1 MKRPSL
7 RERLQD
13 GGPLYGLLSPDTD
26 GALVETVGLLGFDL
40 FILDT
45 EHGPGG
51 PREAEGFV
59 RACELVGMAPLVR
72 PRGLDAKLILQ
83 YLDAGM
89 QGIMLP
95 GVRSA
100 EDVRQLV
107 RAVKYPPEGLRGIA
121 PVRANRWLLAGES
134 QAAWVARAN
143 AETLVLPQVETV
155 EALSGLPE
163 IVKVPGV
170 DGVII
175 GPRDL
180 SMAMGFHDGPGHP
193 EVEGAIDRITRTA
206 LAAGLLV
213 GTVAATGERARAL
226 VAQGHRIVL
235 HSVGA
240 LLKTGAE
247 AFFAAATGQA
257 GGVPQ

>member
-7 RERLQD
+7 RVRLED
-13 GGPLYGLLSPDTD
+13 GGPLFGLLSPDTD

-45 EHGPGG
+45 EHGTGG
-51 PREAEGFV
+51 PREAEEFV

-72 PRGLDAKLILQ
+72 PRGLDPKLILQ

-100 EDVRQLV
+100 EEVRELV

-143 AETLVLPQVETV
+143 AGTLVLPQIETV
-155 EALSGLPE
+155 EALERLPE

-170 DGVII
+170 DGLII

-180 SMAMGFHDGPGHP
+180 SMAMGHSDGPGHP
-193 EVEGAIDRITRTA
+193 DVEEAIDRITREA
-206 LAAGLLV
+206 LGAGLLV
-213 GTVAATGERARAL
+213 GTVASTGERAKAL
-226 VAQGHRIVL
+226 VAKGHRIVL

-247 AFFAAATGQA
+247 AFFSAATG
-257 GGVPQ
+257 

>member
-1 MKRPSL
+1 MKRPFL
-7 RERLQD
+7 RVRLED
-13 GGPLYGLLSPDTD
+13 GGPLFGLLSPDTD

-45 EHGPGG
+45 EHGTGG

-72 PRGLDAKLILQ
+72 PRGLDPKLILQ

-100 EDVRQLV
+100 EEVRELV

-143 AETLVLPQVETV
+143 AGTLVLPQIETV
-155 EALSGLPE
+155 EALERLPE
-163 IVKVPGV
+163 IVKVSGV
-170 DGVII
+170 DGLII

-180 SMAMGFHDGPGHP
+180 SMAMGHPDGPGHP
-193 EVEGAIDRITRTA
+193 DVEEAVDRITREA
-206 LAAGLLV
+206 LGAGLLV
-213 GTVAATGERARAL
+213 GTVASTGERAKAL
-226 VAQGHRIVL
+226 VAKGHRIVL

-247 AFFAAATGQA
+247 AFFGAAQG
-257 GGVPQ
+257 

>member
-1 MKRPSL
+1 MKRPTL
-7 RERLQD
+7 RVRLED
-13 GGPLYGLLSPDTD
+13 GGPLFGLLSPDTD

-45 EHGPGG
+45 EHGTGG

-72 PRGLDAKLILQ
+72 PRGLDPKLILQ

-100 EDVRQLV
+100 EEVRELV

-143 AETLVLPQVETV
+143 AGTLVLPQIETV
-155 EALSGLPE
+155 EALERLPE
-163 IVKVPGV
+163 IVKVSGV
-170 DGVII
+170 DGLII

-180 SMAMGFHDGPGHP
+180 SMAMGHPDGPGHP
-193 EVEGAIDRITRTA
+193 DVEEAIDRITREA
-206 LAAGLLV
+206 LGAGLLV
-213 GTVAATGERARAL
+213 GTVASTGERAKAL
-226 VAQGHRIVL
+226 VAKGHRIVL

-247 AFFAAATGQA
+247 AFFGAAQG
-257 GGVPQ
+257 

>member
-7 RERLQD
+7 RSRLRD
-13 GGPLYGLLSPDTD
+13 GETLYGLLSPDTD

-45 EHGPGG
+45 EHGTGG
-51 PREAEGFV
+51 PREAEAFV
-59 RACELVGMAPLVR
+59 RACELTGMAPLVR
-72 PRGLDAKLILQ
+72 PRGLDPKLILQ

-100 EDVRQLV
+100 EDVRELV

-121 PVRANRWLLAGES
+121 PVRANRWFLAGET

-143 AETLVLPQVETV
+143 AETLVLPQIETNEAVER
-155 EALSGLPE
+155 LGE
-163 IVKVPGV
+163 ILKVPGL

-180 SMAMGFHDGPGHP
+180 SMAMGFPDGPGHP
-193 EVEGAIDRITRTA
+193 EVEEAIDRITRAA
-206 LAAGLLV
+206 LGARVAA
-213 GTVAATGERARAL
+213 GTVAPTGDRAKAL
-226 VAQGHRIVL
+226 AEKGHRILL

-247 AFFAAATGQA
+247 AFFRAATGRQ
-257 GGVPQ
+257 